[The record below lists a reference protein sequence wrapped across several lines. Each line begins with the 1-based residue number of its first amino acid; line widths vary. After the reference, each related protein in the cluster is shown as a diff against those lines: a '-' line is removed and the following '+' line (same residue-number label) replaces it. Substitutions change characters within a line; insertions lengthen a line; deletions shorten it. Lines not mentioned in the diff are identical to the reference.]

1 MMNEENK
8 GYLLALINDVNEVK
22 VEKVFLNPKKLYI
35 PEIANEEMSL
45 LIRELNNKESIN
57 GSTFTVTITNQNN
70 GVSVDKEIDSV
81 DVLSD
86 PERTSQVIKD
96 LINIIRGYDMDEEI
110 NICGW

>member
-8 GYLLALINDVNEVK
+8 GYLLALINDVNKVK
-22 VEKVFLNPKKLYI
+22 AEKVFLNPKKLYI

-45 LIRELNNKESIN
+45 LIKELGNKESIN
-57 GSTFTVTITNQNN
+57 DSTFTVTITNQNN

-81 DVLSD
+81 DALSD
-86 PERTSQVIKD
+86 PEITSQVIKD

>member
-8 GYLLALINDVNEVK
+8 GYLLALINDVNKVK

>member
-8 GYLLALINDVNEVK
+8 GYLLAIINDVNKVK
-22 VEKVFLNPKKLYI
+22 AEKVFLNPKKLYI

-45 LIRELNNKESIN
+45 LIRELDNKESIN
-57 GSTFTVTITNQNN
+57 DSTFTVTITNQNN

-81 DVLSD
+81 DILSD
-86 PERTSQVIKD
+86 PEMTSQVIKD

>member
-8 GYLLALINDVNEVK
+8 GYLLALINDVNKVK
-22 VEKVFLNPKKLYI
+22 AEKVFLNPKKLYI
-35 PEIANEEMSL
+35 PEIANEEMSF
-45 LIRELNNKESIN
+45 LIKELGRKESIN

-70 GVSVDKEIDSV
+70 GVSVDKEIESV
-81 DVLSD
+81 DALSD
-86 PERTSQVIKD
+86 PEITSQVIKD

>member
-8 GYLLALINDVNEVK
+8 GYLLALINDVNKVK
-22 VEKVFLNPKKLYI
+22 AEKVFLNPKKLYI
-35 PEIANEEMSL
+35 PEIANEEVSL
-45 LIRELNNKESIN
+45 LIRELDNKESIN

>member
-8 GYLLALINDVNEVK
+8 GYLLALINDVNKVK
-22 VEKVFLNPKKLYI
+22 AEKVFLNPKKLYI
-35 PEIANEEMSL
+35 PEIANEEISF
-45 LIRELNNKESIN
+45 LIKELGSKESIN

-81 DVLSD
+81 DALSD
-86 PERTSQVIKD
+86 PEITSQVIKD
-96 LINIIRGYDMDEEI
+96 LINIVRGYDMDEEI